1 MKKIILSLI
10 VFFLFFTTSCTG
22 RKSATQKQIQDAEI
36 ENLQKTHENTSVK
49 NDVQK
54 NNTSTTDFKGSKDE
68 KISVNEGISKQS
80 ISLKNTGNC
89 AETTETRNVL
99 IEDKNGNKMTIPV
112 NDNSELNINSENE
125 FRQEN
130 KELKTENKELKT
142 ENSEINAKYD
152 SITKKNIVLE
162 NNLKFRNSLKEK
174 ETEKTGL
181 AWYWWIL
188 IGAVGI
194 EFLRI
199 TFNLIVLKKY

>member
-1 MKKIILSLI
+1 MKKIIISLI
-10 VFFLFFTTSCTG
+10 VFFLFFPTSCTG

-36 ENLQKTHENTSVK
+36 ENLQKTQENTFVK
-49 NDVQK
+49 NEVQENK
-54 NNTSTTDFKGSKDE
+54 TSTTDFKGSKDE
-68 KISVNEGISKQS
+68 KISVNEGISKHS
-80 ISLKNTGNC
+80 ISLKNTGKC

-125 FRQEN
+125 FRQ
-130 KELKTENKELKT
+130 ENKELKT

>member
-1 MKKIILSLI
+1 MKKIIISLI

-80 ISLKNTGNC
+80 ISLKNTGKC

-125 FRQEN
+125 FRQ
-130 KELKTENKELKT
+130 ENKELKT

>member
-1 MKKIILSLI
+1 M
-10 VFFLFFTTSCTG
+10 
-22 RKSATQKQIQDAEI
+22 
-36 ENLQKTHENTSVK
+36 
-49 NDVQK
+49 
-54 NNTSTTDFKGSKDE
+54 
-68 KISVNEGISKQS
+68 
-80 ISLKNTGNC
+80 KNTGKC

-125 FRQEN
+125 FRQ
-130 KELKTENKELKT
+130 ENKELKT

>member
-1 MKKIILSLI
+1 MKKIIISFI
-10 VFFLFFTTSCTG
+10 IFFLFFATSCTG
-22 RKSATQKQIQDAEI
+22 RKSATKKQIQDTEI
-36 ENLQKTHENTSVK
+36 ENLQKTNENTSVK
-49 NDVQK
+49 NEVQENK
-54 NNTSTTDFKGSKDE
+54 TSTDDFKNSKDE
-68 KISVNEGISKQS
+68 KISVNEGLSKQA
-80 ISLKNTGNC
+80 ISLRNTGKC
-89 AETTETRNVL
+89 AETTATRNVL
-99 IEDKNGNKMTIPV
+99 IEDRNGNKMTIPI

-130 KELKTENKELKT
+130 KELKTEINSLKT
-142 ENSEINAKYD
+142 ENSEINTKYD
-152 SITKKNIVLE
+152 SISKVNKTFE

-199 TFNLIVLKKY
+199 AFNIIVLKKY